1 MSEAGEDSEI
11 GSDPPPLHMTP
22 IYKKIMEL
30 EQRAQQNAS
39 PSSSVTEPDDTPFQL
54 DGIPEVRIYRIN
66 HTLTLMAILIS
77 GAVAP

>member
-1 MSEAGEDSEI
+1 MSEAGENSEI

-30 EQRAQQNAS
+30 EQRALQNAT
-39 PSSSVTEPDDTPFQL
+39 PTSSVTEPDDTPFQL
-54 DGIPEVRIYRIN
+54 DGIPEVRICHII
-66 HTLTLMAILIS
+66 HTLTLMATIS